1 MVALNPPIQ
10 FLQGWN
16 KKILERF
23 KKAKSSDSP
32 KKSEL
37 ETAVVFDFTGETVF
51 RVELPRDELLST
63 IDHGSRYVASADYSK
78 PLGVG
83 LTSVFG
89 AMFGFLMGYF
99 VGGLGLSLL
108 LFIVFAVSGAAAGFY
123 FISPMIARR
132 PLWVLAKVEGVIAGI
147 PHSTTFRN
155 ENGPSGL
162 LTPGFIY
169 EIMEARDYST
179 FFRHGLSRWQKLAVG
194 ALVTLAIACLVA
206 LFLFVGA
213 FGTGG

>member
-23 KKAKSSDSP
+23 KRAKSSDLP

-37 ETAVVFDFTGETVF
+37 ETAVVFDFLDEAVF
-51 RVELPRDELLST
+51 RVEMPRVELLDK
-63 IDHGSRYVASADYSK
+63 IDHGSRYVPSTDYSK

-83 LTSVFG
+83 LTSAFG
-89 AMFGFLMGYF
+89 SIFGFLLGYF
-99 VGGLGLSLL
+99 AGGLGLAIL
-108 LFIVFAVSGAAAGFY
+108 LFIVIAISGAAAGFY

-132 PLWVLAKVEGVIAGI
+132 PLWILARVNGQVSGIA
-147 PHSTTFRN
+147 HSTTYKK
-155 ENGPSGL
+155 EAAQAGL

-169 EIMEARDYST
+169 EIMEARDYAT

-194 ALVTLAIACLVA
+194 ALVTLAVACLIA